1 MFDEYEYLAREAK
14 ALVIHKAQIT
24 PDSQRLH
31 ENEHT
36 GAYTHIFAPGS
47 VVISTGN
54 QSNDSSATHEG
65 TSQAAPVT
73 TGVIL
78 LMQEY
83 YVRKRGHLPTVKELV
98 GWLRRI
104 LAANLVDLVRRYCGA
119 QRRDVRLERRLA
131 DEVDQSSRDIALVL
145 MTKDSSPS
153 QRAVRREQAVL
164 LADALKSL
172 PEDYD
177 EVIVLHHLQGLNF
190 PEVAR
195 RMERSVDSVKKL
207 WIRALARLR
216 DALGGSV

>member
-1 MFDEYEYLAREAK
+1 MSHADADPERLIRLAQEGDMQALGQLFELYRNYLLLLARMQIGRRLQGK
-14 ALVIHKAQIT
+14 ADAADLVQETLLAAHRDLAQFRGKT
-24 PDSQRLH
+24 
-31 ENEHT
+31 
-36 GAYTHIFAPGS
+36 
-47 VVISTGN
+47 
-54 QSNDSSATHEG
+54 EG
-65 TSQAAPVT
+65 
-73 TGVIL
+73 
-78 LMQEY
+78 
-83 YVRKRGHLPTVKELV
+83 ELV

-104 LAANLVDLVRRYCGA
+104 LAANVVDLVRRYCGA
-119 QRRDVRLERRLA
+119 RRRDVRLERQLA

-153 QRAVRREQAVL
+153 QRAVRCEQAVL

-172 PEDYD
+172 PEDYG

-216 DALGGSV
+216 DALRGSV

>member
-1 MFDEYEYLAREAK
+1 MSHADADPERLIRLAQEGDMQALGQLFELYRNYLLLLARMQIGRRLQGKVDAADLVQETLLAAHRDLAQFRGATEA
-14 ALVIHKAQIT
+14 
-24 PDSQRLH
+24 
-31 ENEHT
+31 
-36 GAYTHIFAPGS
+36 
-47 VVISTGN
+47 
-54 QSNDSSATHEG
+54 
-65 TSQAAPVT
+65 
-73 TGVIL
+73 
-78 LMQEY
+78 
-83 YVRKRGHLPTVKELV
+83 ELV

-131 DEVDQSSRDIALVL
+131 DEVDQSSRDIGLVL

>member
-1 MFDEYEYLAREAK
+1 MSHADADPERLIRLAQEGDMQALGQLFELYRNYLLLLARMQIGRRLQGKVDAADLVQETLLAAHRDLAQFRGETEA
-14 ALVIHKAQIT
+14 
-24 PDSQRLH
+24 
-31 ENEHT
+31 
-36 GAYTHIFAPGS
+36 
-47 VVISTGN
+47 
-54 QSNDSSATHEG
+54 
-65 TSQAAPVT
+65 
-73 TGVIL
+73 
-78 LMQEY
+78 
-83 YVRKRGHLPTVKELV
+83 ELV

-131 DEVDQSSRDIALVL
+131 DEVDQSSRDIGLVL

-172 PEDYD
+172 PEDYG

-216 DALGGSV
+216 DALGGFV

>member
-1 MFDEYEYLAREAK
+1 MSHADPDPERLIRLAQEGDMQALGQLFELYRNYLLLLARMQIGRRLQGKVDA
-14 ALVIHKAQIT
+14 ADLVQETLLAAHRGLAQFRGKT
-24 PDSQRLH
+24 
-31 ENEHT
+31 
-36 GAYTHIFAPGS
+36 
-47 VVISTGN
+47 
-54 QSNDSSATHEG
+54 EG
-65 TSQAAPVT
+65 
-73 TGVIL
+73 
-78 LMQEY
+78 
-83 YVRKRGHLPTVKELV
+83 ELV

-104 LAANLVDLVRRYCGA
+104 LAANVVDLVRRYCGA
-119 QRRDVRLERRLA
+119 RRRDVRLERQLA

-153 QRAVRREQAVL
+153 QRAVRCEQAVL

-172 PEDYD
+172 PEDYG
-177 EVIVLHHLQGLNF
+177 EVIVLHHLQGMKF

>member
-1 MFDEYEYLAREAK
+1 MSHADPDPERLIRLAQEGDMQALGQLFELYRNYLLLLARMQIGRRLQGKVDAADLVQETLLAAHRGLAQFRGATEA
-14 ALVIHKAQIT
+14 
-24 PDSQRLH
+24 
-31 ENEHT
+31 
-36 GAYTHIFAPGS
+36 
-47 VVISTGN
+47 
-54 QSNDSSATHEG
+54 
-65 TSQAAPVT
+65 
-73 TGVIL
+73 
-78 LMQEY
+78 
-83 YVRKRGHLPTVKELV
+83 ELV

-119 QRRDVRLERRLA
+119 QRRDVRLERQLA

-153 QRAVRREQAVL
+153 QRAVRCEQAVL

-172 PEDYD
+172 PEDYG

>member
-1 MFDEYEYLAREAK
+1 MSHADPDPERLIRLAQEGDMQALGQLFELYRNYLLLLARMQIGRRLQGKVDAADLVQETLLAAHRGLAQFRGATEA
-14 ALVIHKAQIT
+14 
-24 PDSQRLH
+24 
-31 ENEHT
+31 
-36 GAYTHIFAPGS
+36 
-47 VVISTGN
+47 
-54 QSNDSSATHEG
+54 
-65 TSQAAPVT
+65 
-73 TGVIL
+73 
-78 LMQEY
+78 
-83 YVRKRGHLPTVKELV
+83 ELV

-119 QRRDVRLERRLA
+119 QRRDVRLERQLA

-153 QRAVRREQAVL
+153 QRAVRCEQAVL

-172 PEDYD
+172 PEDYG
-177 EVIVLHHLQGLNF
+177 EVIVLHHLQGMKF

>member
-1 MFDEYEYLAREAK
+1 MSHADPDPERLIRLAQEGDMQALGQLFELYRNYLLLLARMQIGRRLQGKVDAADLVQETLLAAHRDLAQFRGETEA
-14 ALVIHKAQIT
+14 
-24 PDSQRLH
+24 
-31 ENEHT
+31 
-36 GAYTHIFAPGS
+36 
-47 VVISTGN
+47 
-54 QSNDSSATHEG
+54 
-65 TSQAAPVT
+65 
-73 TGVIL
+73 
-78 LMQEY
+78 
-83 YVRKRGHLPTVKELV
+83 ELV

-119 QRRDVRLERRLA
+119 QRRDVRLERQLA

-153 QRAVRREQAVL
+153 QRAVRCEQAVL

-172 PEDYD
+172 PEDYG
-177 EVIVLHHLQGLNF
+177 EVIVLHHLQGMKF

>member
-1 MFDEYEYLAREAK
+1 MSHADPDPERLIRLAQEGDMQALGQLFELYRNYLLLLARMQIGRRLQGKVDAADLVQETLLAAHRGLAQFRGATEA
-14 ALVIHKAQIT
+14 
-24 PDSQRLH
+24 
-31 ENEHT
+31 
-36 GAYTHIFAPGS
+36 
-47 VVISTGN
+47 
-54 QSNDSSATHEG
+54 
-65 TSQAAPVT
+65 
-73 TGVIL
+73 
-78 LMQEY
+78 
-83 YVRKRGHLPTVKELV
+83 ELV

-119 QRRDVRLERRLA
+119 QRRDVRLERQLA

-153 QRAVRREQAVL
+153 QRAVRCEQAVL
-164 LADALKSL
+164 LADALKCL
-172 PEDYD
+172 PEDYG

-216 DALGGSV
+216 DALRGSV